1 MTNPCNIAHTLVQ
14 SAFTAPEQIAIRQP
28 RRLGQPRQDISFH
41 QLNTLSD
48 VLAAG
53 LAAHGFDRNDRVVLM
68 VRPSIAFF
76 ALVFALFKRGAIP
89 VLIDPGI
96 PLRALRSCLAEVQP
110 QAMIGV
116 PLAQLAR
123 WLLRWTPR
131 AKRFVTLGYPLGW
144 GGVSLTTILRAG
156 AHAPAQMAK
165 TAADDMAAILF
176 TSGSTG
182 LPKGV
187 VYRHRHFFGQIDLLR
202 QAFALEPGAI
212 NLPTFPP
219 FALFDAA
226 LGATSVL
233 PPMDPR
239 RPARANPRLLHHA
252 IRHFGVTMLFGSPA
266 LMRVLADYQQALPTI
281 RCAIS
286 AGAPVPAD
294 VVTNITTLMAKES
307 SFWTPYGATECLPVA
322 VIEGREL
329 TQTKTATQTG
339 SGTCVGRVLAGN
351 TVRIIAICDDALP
364 DWSVVRQL
372 TAGQIGEIT
381 VTGPTTTDTYYNR
394 PQATALAKIREKCD
408 DGQIR
413 IVHRMGDV
421 GYFDPSGRLWFCGR
435 MSQRVQ
441 SEAGILFT
449 EQVEPIFNTVAG
461 VRRTALVG
469 IGPRGQQ
476 RPLLCFEPLP
486 DYRSR
491 SAQAL
496 IIAALQT
503 LAATQPSLASLT
515 RFLCHRRF
523 PVDIRH
529 NAKIN
534 RESLARWASQRD
546 RTDHPR

>member
-1 MTNPCNIAHTLVQ
+1 MTSPCNIAHTLVQ
-14 SAFTAPEQIAIRQP
+14 SAHTAPEQIAIRQP
-28 RRLGQPRQDISFH
+28 HRWGQPRQDITFK

-48 VLAAG
+48 VIAAG
-53 LAAHGFDRNDRVVLM
+53 LAAHGFNHNDRVVLM

-96 PLRALRSCLAEVQP
+96 PVRALRRCLAEVQP

-116 PLAQLAR
+116 ALAQLAR
-123 WLLRWTPR
+123 WFLRWAPS
-131 AKRFVTLGYPLGW
+131 AKRFVTLGPPLGW
-144 GGVSLTTILRAG
+144 GGVSLATILRAG
-156 AHAPAQMAK
+156 AHAPAQMAQ

-226 LGATSVL
+226 LGSTSVL
-233 PPMDPR
+233 PQMDPR
-239 RPARANPRLLHHA
+239 RPARANPRVLHHA

-266 LMRVLADYQQALPTI
+266 LMRVLADYQHALPTI
-281 RCAIS
+281 RCAVS
-286 AGAPVPAD
+286 AGAPVPPEL
-294 VVTNITTLMAKES
+294 VTNITKLLPATS
-307 SFWTPYGATECLPVA
+307 SFWTPYGATECLPLA

-329 TQTKTATQTG
+329 AQTKAATQTG
-339 SGTCVGRVLAGN
+339 SGTCVGRVLAAN

-364 DWSVVRQL
+364 DWSDVHELAV
-372 TAGQIGEIT
+372 GQIGEIT

-394 PQATALAKIREKCD
+394 PQATALAKIREKCS
-408 DGQIR
+408 DGQTR

-421 GYFDPSGRLWFCGR
+421 GYFDLAGRLWFCGR
-435 MSQRVQ
+435 MSQRVE
-441 SEAGILFT
+441 SEAGVLFT

-461 VRRTALVG
+461 VARTALVG
-469 IGPRGQQ
+469 IGVRGQQ
-476 RPLLCFEPLP
+476 RPVLCFEPLP
-486 DYRSR
+486 GYRSR
-491 SAQAL
+491 AAQAM
-496 IIAALQT
+496 IFSALQT
-503 LAATQPSLASLT
+503 LAATHARRAPLKH
-515 RFLCHRRF
+515 FLCHRRF
-523 PVDIRH
+523 TVDIRH

-534 RESLARWASQRD
+534 RESLALWAGQQKHSDQR
-546 RTDHPR
+546 